1 MLFFRV
7 LVAAFSAAIFSGLCG
22 LGNAAWADS
31 PTQKHAYVF
40 PDSAIALQDGDI
52 VLTDTPKL
60 SSTLIRQLGNPTGP
74 YSHAAVFIE
83 FPDGTAKLVGYT
95 DHGIKEIDPTQ
106 YLSNNARSA
115 LMRPVS
121 QPAKGA
127 LADAFA
133 ELSKRPLVFDFDM
146 RWPSVESNKTYCA
159 GFISQL
165 FRMSGPP
172 ENDPYKKPMG
182 YQKAFWDDWALQQLG
197 LSLSH
202 IVSPNA
208 VLTDAHFKLL
218 SEYQTQ
224 NQAQNIEHW
233 IAETTFQTLMH
244 YIEQDQLS
252 IAPIKLGSRLALQLS
267 KMGLMEEMDL
277 LNMPEQRLKVF
288 IPLWEYSEMVKAR
301 VNRLIFIN
309 EDQNWDETSVR
320 ALTKS
325 VADYY
330 RDNYFVSPKHK

>member
-1 MLFFRV
+1 MVFFRV
-7 LVAAFSAAIFSGLCG
+7 LVAAISAAIFSGLCG
-22 LGNAAWADS
+22 LGNEAWADS
-31 PTQKHAYVF
+31 PTQNPPYVF
-40 PDSAIALQDGDI
+40 PDTAIALQDGDI

-60 SSTLIRQLGNPTGP
+60 SSTLIRQLGNPTGK

-83 FPDGTAKLVGYT
+83 FPDGTSKLVGYT
-95 DHGIKEIDPTQ
+95 DHGIKEIDPSK
-106 YLSNNARSA
+106 YLSDKGRLA
-115 LMRPVS
+115 LVRPLVK
-121 QPAKGA
+121 PPMGR
-127 LADAFA
+127 LANSFA
-133 ELSKRPLVFDFDM
+133 QLSKRSLVFDFDM
-146 RWPSVESNKTYCA
+146 RWPSLDSNKTYCA

-172 ENDPYKKPMG
+172 ESDPYKNPIDYK
-182 YQKAFWDDWALQQLG
+182 QAFWDDWALHQLG

-218 SEYQTQ
+218 GEYQTQ
-224 NQAQNIEHW
+224 DKQQNIDHW
-233 IAETTFQTLMH
+233 IVETTFQTLMH
-244 YIEQDQLS
+244 YIEQDQLT

-267 KMGLMEEMDL
+267 KMGLMEDMDL

-288 IPLWEYSEMVKAR
+288 IPMWEYSEMVKAR

-309 EDQNWDETSVR
+309 DDQDWDEKSVR

>member
-1 MLFFRV
+1 MLFFRA
-7 LVAAFSAAIFSGLCG
+7 LVAAFSAIFLS
-22 LGNAAWADS
+22 NAAWADS
-31 PTQKHAYVF
+31 ATQKPAYVF
-40 PDSAIALQDGDI
+40 PDTAIALQDGDI
-52 VLTDTPKL
+52 VLSDTPKL
-60 SSTLIRQLGNPTGP
+60 TSTLIRQLGNPTGP

-95 DHGIKEIDPTQ
+95 DHGIKEIDPI
-106 YLSNNARSA
+106 YLSEKGRLA
-115 LMRPVS
+115 LVRPLVK
-121 QPAKGA
+121 PPMGA
-127 LADAFA
+127 LANSFVQ
-133 ELSKRPLVFDFDM
+133 LSKRPLVFDFDM

-172 ENDPYKKPMG
+172 ENDPYKKPID
-182 YQKAFWDDWALQQLG
+182 YKQEFWDNWALQQLG
-197 LSLSH
+197 LTLSN

-208 VLTDAHFKLL
+208 VLADAHFKLL
-218 SEYQTQ
+218 GEYQTQ
-224 NQAQNIEHW
+224 DMQQNIDLW
-233 IAETTFQTLMH
+233 LVETTFQTLMH
-244 YIEQDQLS
+244 FIEHDQLT

-267 KMGLMEEMDL
+267 RMGLMEEMDL

-309 EDQNWDETSVR
+309 EEQDWDETSVR

-330 RDNYFVSPKHK
+330 RDRYFISPKHK